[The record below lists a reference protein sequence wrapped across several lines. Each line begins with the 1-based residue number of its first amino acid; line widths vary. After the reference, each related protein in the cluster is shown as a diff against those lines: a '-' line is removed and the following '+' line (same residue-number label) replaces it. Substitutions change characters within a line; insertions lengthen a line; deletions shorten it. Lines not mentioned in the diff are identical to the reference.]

1 MILTDIWAWLT
12 DPLNWQGPDG
22 IGMQVV
28 RHLAYSF
35 AALAM
40 ACVVAVPLGLWIGH
54 TGKGSVAVVN
64 AASALRA
71 IPSLGLLLLGW
82 LLLAR
87 WLPGDLAFVLPS
99 LVVLAVLAVPPVL
112 SGVYS
117 GIAEV
122 DPAARDAAKGMG
134 MTSWQVLRQVEIPVA
149 MPLILS
155 GLRSG
160 LLQIIATATIAAYVS
175 LGGLGRFLI
184 DGLAFRD
191 YVMMAGGAILV
202 AGLALVMELLFTL
215 LERLVVSPGLR
226 RKEAS

>member
-1 MILTDIWAWLT
+1 MIIGEIWAWLT
-12 DPLNWQGPDG
+12 DPANWSGPEG
-22 IGMQVV
+22 IGLQIV

-35 AALAM
+35 LALGM
-40 ACVVAVPLGLWIGH
+40 ACAVAVPLGLWIGH
-54 TGKGSVAVVN
+54 TGKGSVVAVN
-64 AASALRA
+64 LAGALRA
-71 IPSLGLLLLGW
+71 LPSLGLLLLGW
-82 LLLAR
+82 IILAQ

-134 MTSWQVLRQVEIPVA
+134 MTGWQVLRQVEIPVA
-149 MPLILS
+149 LPLILS

-175 LGGLGRFLI
+175 LGGLGRYLI

-191 YVMMAGGAILV
+191 YPMMAGGAVLV
-202 AGLALVMELLFTL
+202 AALALLMELLFSL
-215 LERLVVSPGLR
+215 LQRAVVSPGLADQ
-226 RKEAS
+226 EAH